1 MPAFE
6 SIVVMPLESVGWV
19 LLRLLVFGVGVLF
32 LGSLWDRLIQL
43 SMALR
48 HRWAHRMGV
57 RTGGIKCVLWLAAFG
72 YSLQPVF
79 VVSPAFVALMLGAS
93 LVILS
98 TWGRFEVLNAISG
111 IAVSLRAPF
120 SLGDEI
126 VLGSHRGVVEHVG
139 LTRLRLRAS
148 DGSHLEIPCS
158 VLATAKL
165 VRPPRDAHSIPVV
178 LVVDGPT
185 TIPPDVAAAAMRDHA
200 LLSPYTDPDA
210 PVIATSAGEGRI
222 RIELTPIHSDE
233 AAMLEG
239 DLRARVKL
247 V

>member
-6 SIVVMPLESVGWV
+6 SIFVMPLELVGLV
-19 LLRLLVFGVGVLF
+19 LLRLLVLGLVVLF
-32 LGSLWDRLIQL
+32 LSSLWDRLILL

-48 HRWAHRMGV
+48 HRWARRMGV
-57 RTGGIKCVLWLAAFG
+57 RTGGLKCVLWLVAFSV
-72 YSLQPVF
+72 SLQPIFGANPSF
-79 VVSPAFVALMLGAS
+79 VVLMLAAF

-120 SLGDEI
+120 SLGDEL
-126 VLGSHRGVVEHVG
+126 VLGPHRGVVEYVG

-185 TIPPDVAAAAMRDHA
+185 TMAPDVAAAAMRDHA